1 MSAYRIRD
9 WDAAERPRERLARLG
24 AHSLSTA
31 ELLAILLRTG
41 TPGEH
46 AVALAR
52 RLLHDFGGLPG
63 LHRAP
68 FDALRRTKGI
78 GLAKAA
84 QIKAALELA
93 QRLRLAEWQTRP
105 TISGPQDVA
114 EMLLTEMAALE
125 QEHLRVVLLNT
136 RNHVLQVV
144 EVVRGSVNS
153 AQVRIA
159 ELFRAAVQQNAT
171 GLILVHNHP
180 SGDPTPSPDDIAL
193 TRQAVQAG
201 ALLDI
206 RVLDHI
212 VLGAGRYVSLRE
224 QGLVRFAD

>member
-1 MSAYRIRD
+1 MSGYRLRD
-9 WDAAERPRERLARLG
+9 WDAQDRPRERLARLG
-24 AHSLSTA
+24 PRSLTTA

-41 TPGEH
+41 RRGEH
-46 AVALAR
+46 AVALAQ
-52 RLLHDFGGLPG
+52 RLLHEFGGLPG

-68 FDALRRTKGI
+68 FSALRRVRGV

-84 QIKAALELA
+84 QVKAALELA
-93 QRLRLAEWQTRP
+93 QRLRLAEWQSRP
-105 TISGPQDVA
+105 SIHSPDDVA
-114 EMLLTEMAALE
+114 AMLQTEMAALE
-125 QEHLRVVLLNT
+125 QEHLRALLLNT

-144 EVVRGSVNS
+144 DVVRGSVNQ
-153 AQVRIA
+153 AQVRA
-159 ELFRAAVQQNAT
+159 GETFREAVRHNAT

-212 VLGAGRYVSLRE
+212 VFGGGRYVSLRE
-224 QGLVRFAD
+224 AGLVTFHD